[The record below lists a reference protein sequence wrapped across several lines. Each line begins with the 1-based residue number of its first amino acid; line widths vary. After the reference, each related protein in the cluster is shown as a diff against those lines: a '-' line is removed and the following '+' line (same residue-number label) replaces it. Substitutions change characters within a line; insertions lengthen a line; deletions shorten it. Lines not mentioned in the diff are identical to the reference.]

1 MSNDAH
7 STEDQTAEGDFNP
20 VRRDFLGL
28 ASATIGG
35 MVLGVAGIGLIT
47 TFRPSEETKKGEVVE
62 RTLEG
67 LEPGSQVEVQ
77 NLQGQLYYVRRRT
90 ADEIAI
96 SEAWTVEKMELA
108 GTGPMGFKDIEL
120 DADRVQN
127 PEYLVVE
134 ARCTHLG
141 CAPVEQEVDLKLAS
155 NIDGEGREPGY
166 FCPCHGS
173 KYDISG
179 RVRVGPA
186 VLNLVVPD
194 YIIETNDDDVPSK
207 VIIGKAA

>member
-1 MSNDAH
+1 M
-7 STEDQTAEGDFNP
+7 
-20 VRRDFLGL
+20 
-28 ASATIGG
+28 
-35 MVLGVAGIGLIT
+35 
-47 TFRPSEETKKGEVVE
+47 VE

-67 LEPGSQVEVQ
+67 LEPGQQVEVQ

-120 DADRVQN
+120 DSDRVQD

-134 ARCTHLG
+134 AGARALG
-141 CAPVEQEVDLKLAS
+141 CAPVEQDVELKLAN

-186 VLNLVVPD
+186 VLNLVVPP
-194 YIIETNDDDVPSK
+194 YIIEADADGVPSK
-207 VIIGKAA
+207 IIIGKAA

>member
-1 MSNDAH
+1 MSND
-7 STEDQTAEGDFNP
+7 TDEDLGFNP
-20 VRRDFLGL
+20 VRRDFLGY
-28 ASATIGG
+28 ASATIGA
-35 MVLGVAGIGLIT
+35 MVLGTAGLGLIT
-47 TFRPSEETKKGEVVE
+47 TFRPSQETQKGEVVE
-62 RTLEG
+62 RTVVG
-67 LEPGSQVEVQ
+67 LEPGQQVEIQ
-77 NLQGQLYYVRRRT
+77 NLQGQLYYIRRRT

-96 SEAWTVEKMELA
+96 SEAWTLEKMELA

-120 DADRVQN
+120 DSERVQD

-141 CAPVEQEVDLKLAS
+141 CAPVEQDVELKLAS

-186 VLNLVVPD
+186 VLNLVVPP
-194 YIIETNDDDVPSK
+194 YIIERDGKEAPTK
-207 VIIGKAA
+207 IIIGRAA